1 MALERRL
8 NPIMVK
14 QPTVKDCVE
23 ILRGIQTQYEKYHG
37 VKYSD
42 ESIHAMVKLSERYIP
57 DRFLPDKAID
67 LMDECGAM
75 LDIERRQLQVE
86 EKEKDDEDDNDD
98 EDDMV
103 VNGKSEWKLFGSKSK
118 NPIIVTEHT
127 VCSVISEWTNIPI
140 GKLETEETSQLVQLE
155 DELEKFVRGQ
165 YPAVNA
171 VARAIRR
178 SRSGLRDTNRPIAS
192 FLFCGPTGKLLDVK
206 RIYFIGRIHSLP
218 CDSIICYIFYYFTFE
233 QVSGKLNCVRGLQRY
248 TSEAGKT

>member
-14 QPTVKDCVE
+14 QPTLKECVE

-75 LDIERRQLQVE
+75 LDIERRQLQVQDKE
-86 EKEKDDEDDNDD
+86 EENDD
-98 EDDMV
+98 DDDDDDDMV
-103 VNGKSEWKLFGSKSK
+103 VNGDSEWKIFGSKSK
-118 NPIIVTEHT
+118 KPVIVTEHT

-192 FLFCGPTGKLLDVK
+192 FLFCGPTGELLDLK
-206 RIYFIGRIHSLP
+206 RKYFALHIVYLP
-218 CDSIICYIFYYFTFE
+218 
-233 QVSGKLNCVRGLQRY
+233 L
-248 TSEAGKT
+248 

>member
-1 MALERRL
+1 MFLQSSFKSNLFFRVYSGHFTTLITFSSYDFQLTLTWKNRKCIEKDMALERRL

-14 QPTVKDCVE
+14 QPTVKECVE

-75 LDIERRQLQVE
+75 LDIERRQLQE
-86 EKEKDDEDDNDD
+86 ENFEE
-98 EDDMV
+98 EEMA
-103 VNGKSEWKLFGSKSK
+103 VNGDSEWSSFGGKRK
-118 NPIIVTEHT
+118 KPITVTEHT

-155 DELEKFVRGQ
+155 EELEKFVRGQ

-192 FLFCGPTGKLLDVK
+192 FLFCGPTG
-206 RIYFIGRIHSLP
+206 
-218 CDSIICYIFYYFTFE
+218 E
-233 QVSGKLNCVRGLQRY
+233 
-248 TSEAGKT
+248 

>member
-14 QPTVKDCVE
+14 QPTVKECVE

-75 LDIERRQLQVE
+75 LDIERRQLQE
-86 EKEKDDEDDNDD
+86 ENFEEEEEEEEMAVNGDSEWSSFG
-98 EDDMV
+98 
-103 VNGKSEWKLFGSKSK
+103 NGKSKK
-118 NPIIVTEHT
+118 PITVTEHT

-155 DELEKFVRGQ
+155 EELEKFVRGQ

-192 FLFCGPTGKLLDVK
+192 FLFCGPTG
-206 RIYFIGRIHSLP
+206 
-218 CDSIICYIFYYFTFE
+218 E
-233 QVSGKLNCVRGLQRY
+233 
-248 TSEAGKT
+248 